1 MTQERW
7 RHLTEWPTLAA
18 ALVFLTAYSIQV
30 IADLPPDR
38 DWAEVLVWASWV
50 VFLVDYAGQLW
61 LAPHRWRWFA
71 RNLHEL
77 AILALPALRPLRLVT
92 FLRVVHNKAGAAL
105 SGRLLI
111 YVVAAAGTL
120 AYCGALTV
128 EDVEQNIPGSNIR
141 NFGDAIWWA
150 LETIT
155 TVGYGDHYPVT
166 VIGRLVAAA
175 LMISG
180 IAVLGV
186 VTASI
191 AAWLVESVSA
201 QTSAKLEAEL
211 GAEVDEVEAE
221 VQEVEAEVEALDES
235 LEAKVQTLADQI
247 ARLTAVLEAR
257 ELADPD
263 TVSSPRA
270 DRA

>member
-1 MTQERW
+1 MTQDRW
-7 RHLTEWPTLAA
+7 RSLTERPTLVAA
-18 ALVFLTAYSIQV
+18 IVFLAAYSVQV
-30 IADLPPDR
+30 IGNLPPEEGI
-38 DWAEVLVWASWV
+38 WAEDFLWAAWA
-50 VFLVDYAGQLW
+50 VFVVDYVGQLW
-61 LAPHRWRWFA
+61 LAPRRGQWFVH
-71 RNLHEL
+71 NLHEL

-92 FLRVVHNKAGAAL
+92 FLRIVHNRAGTAL
-105 SGRLLI
+105 RGRLVM
-111 YVVAAAGTL
+111 YVIAAASTL

-128 EDVEQNIPGSNIR
+128 EDVEQNMPGANIR

-166 VIGRLVAAA
+166 AIGRLVAAA

-201 QTSAKLEAEL
+201 QTA
-211 GAEVDEVEAE
+211 AEVEADVQEVEAE

-235 LEAKVQTLADQI
+235 VEAKIQALTEEV
-247 ARLTAVLEAR
+247 ARLTAALEAR
-257 ELADPD
+257 
-263 TVSSPRA
+263 RA
-270 DRA
+270 DTRAHSNPPAGS

>member
-7 RHLTEWPTLAA
+7 RQLTEWPTLVAA
-18 ALVFLTAYSIQV
+18 FVFLAAYSVQV
-30 IADLPPDR
+30 IGNLSAAESV
-38 DWAEVLVWASWV
+38 WAEGVLWASWA
-50 VFLVDYAGQLW
+50 VFVVDYGGQLW
-61 LAPHRWRWFA
+61 LAPRRGRWFV

-92 FLRVVHNKAGAAL
+92 FLRVVHNKAGTAL
-105 SGRLLI
+105 RGRLVL
-111 YVVAAAGTL
+111 YVIAAAGTL

-128 EDVEQNIPGSNIR
+128 EDVEQNMPGANIR
-141 NFGDAIWWA
+141 SFGDAIWWA

-186 VTASI
+186 ITASI
-191 AAWLVESVSA
+191 AAWLVESVSSRTA
-201 QTSAKLEAEL
+201 AAL
-211 GAEVDEVEAE
+211 GAEFEAE
-221 VQEVEAEVEALDES
+221 VEEVEAEVEAIDTT
-235 LEAKVQTLADQI
+235 LEAKVQALTEQVQ
-247 ARLTAVLEAR
+247 RLTAALEAER
-257 ELADPD
+257 
-263 TVSSPRA
+263 T
-270 DRA
+270 DRALHPQDG

>member
-7 RHLTEWPTLAA
+7 RQLTEWPTLAA

-30 IADLPPDR
+30 IANLPPDR
-38 DWAEVLVWASWV
+38 DWAEVLVWTSWL
-50 VFLVDYAGQLW
+50 VFLIDYAGQLW

-111 YVVAAAGTL
+111 YVVAAAVTL
-120 AYCGALTV
+120 VYCGALTV
-128 EDVEQNIPGSNIR
+128 EDVEQNMPGANIR
-141 NFGDAIWWA
+141 SFGDAIWWA

-211 GAEVDEVEAE
+211 EAEVD
-221 VQEVEAEVEALDES
+221 EVEAEVEALDES
-235 LEAKVQTLADQI
+235 LAAKVQTLTDQV
-247 ARLTAVLEAR
+247 ARLAAALEAR
-257 ELADPD
+257 EAADAD
-263 TVSSPRA
+263 TVPAPRPE
-270 DRA
+270 RA